1 MDKKKP
7 ILQPLLA
14 YAGKRKVLTYLS
26 MVISGISQLMALV
39 PFLYIWAILRD
50 VIAGDYSRIAHY
62 GWMTV
67 AFAIATIVV
76 YFCALMCSHLPAQLT
91 ASGGFYKRMQDIQQ
105 GALEWNI

>member
-14 YAGKRKVLTYLS
+14 YAGKRKALTYLS
-26 MVISGISQLMALV
+26 MVISGISQLLALV

-62 GWMTV
+62 GWMAV

-76 YFCALMCSHLPAQLT
+76 YFGALMCSHLA
-91 ASGGFYKRMQDIQQ
+91 AFRIAAG
-105 GALEWNI
+105 